1 MRLPDDA
8 EVSDQI
14 WDEVIDGM
22 KVRVQ
27 DKNAAIR
34 TYAVRALSRFAV
46 DGEDGGIVD
55 LFLET
60 LDNEQNAVCEI
71 VLNSFPVTS
80 IRYVHLVVSN
90 CGLVSF
96 LKEVRKAIVFS
107 LPPSNNTLES
117 VVESMLDISE
127 SVRRAA
133 YSVLSTK
140 FPLQSLT

>member
-1 MRLPDDA
+1 MHVQFCLQIIMRLPDDA
-8 EVSDQI
+8 EVSDEI

-27 DKNAAIR
+27 DKIAAIR
-34 TYAVRALSRFAV
+34 TYAVRALSRFAI

-80 IRYVHLVVSN
+80 I
-90 CGLVSF
+90 
-96 LKEVRKAIVFS
+96 
-107 LPPSNNTLES
+107 
-117 VVESMLDISE
+117 
-127 SVRRAA
+127 
-133 YSVLSTK
+133 
-140 FPLQSLT
+140 